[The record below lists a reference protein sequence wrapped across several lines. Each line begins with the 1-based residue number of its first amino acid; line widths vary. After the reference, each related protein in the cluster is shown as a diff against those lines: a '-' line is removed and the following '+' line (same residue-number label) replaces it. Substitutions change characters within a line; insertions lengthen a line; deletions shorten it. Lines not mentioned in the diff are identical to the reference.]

1 MSRRPA
7 SCKRQRKV
15 SSINSLDFRGYGI
28 RVFPVSQENGGGWA
42 AVVPEL
48 PGCSACGDSPSDA
61 MAELQDAIDS
71 WIQVTR
77 EFGDCV
83 PEPKQWAPDKFSGK
97 LTVRLPKSL
106 HRELAECASEQGVSI
121 NSLMVSM
128 ISRGLAQLSQPGSGT
143 NVGVHGSHSG
153 HAKRVLRVHR

>member
-1 MSRRPA
+1 M
-7 SCKRQRKV
+7 

-28 RVFPVSQENGGGWA
+28 RVFPVSPENGGGWA

-48 PGCSACGDSPSDA
+48 PGCSACGDSPGEA
-61 MAELQDAIDS
+61 MAELQDA
-71 WIQVTR
+71 
-77 EFGDCV
+77 

-143 NVGVHGSHSG
+143 DAGVHGSHSG
-153 HAKRVLRVHR
+153 HAKRVLRVYR